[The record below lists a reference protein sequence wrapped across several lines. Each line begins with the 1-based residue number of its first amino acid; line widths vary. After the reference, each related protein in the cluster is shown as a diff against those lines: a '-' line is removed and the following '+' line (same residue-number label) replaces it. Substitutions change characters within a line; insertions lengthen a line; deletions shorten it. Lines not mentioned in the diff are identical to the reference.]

1 MDRINVLEN
10 SNNRQ
15 NLFTKELLAETNDAE
30 LQEIVKNASEELN
43 SPIALVSLVLDQVQF
58 FKAHIGLPPVLA
70 EARGTHRDVSFCQ
83 FVVKDGEAF
92 EVNDAENDPRIPQHV
107 VKEYNIQS
115 YLGVPIKL
123 DETVMG
129 SLCVL
134 DTKKREFSEEEHN
147 SLKKLADLVNIRLK
161 HLTKDRR
168 QTRLDLTEA
177 TLIPAISELANSL
190 KSLDSF
196 VQLGHSVRKSM
207 QTYLNHSEHIF
218 SDKSKFSDAIRLS
231 HEAASK
237 AHKHNEDLLFE
248 MEFAL
253 NDSMDCI
260 KALESLVINAESTP
274 ISEIITSAQDLARNS
289 TNLIGGFSLPD
300 FKSDPVIYAKGNLAL
315 AIATNCLLLMS
326 SEIGV
331 ENSNKGIELQINEKP
346 SSVELVFMASDINES
361 AMRKVANNLNRLLT
375 SEMPSLKLQSKGS
388 ELILDFKT
396 IVNKT

>member
-1 MDRINVLEN
+1 
-10 SNNRQ
+10 
-15 NLFTKELLAETNDAE
+15 
-30 LQEIVKNASEELN
+30 
-43 SPIALVSLVLDQVQF
+43 
-58 FKAHIGLPPVLA
+58 
-70 EARGTHRDVSFCQ
+70 
-83 FVVKDGEAF
+83 
-92 EVNDAENDPRIPQHV
+92 
-107 VKEYNIQS
+107 
-115 YLGVPIKL
+115 
-123 DETVMG
+123 MG

-161 HLTKDRR
+161 HLAKDRR

-190 KSLDSF
+190 KSLETF
-196 VQLGHSVRKSM
+196 VKLGHSARKSV
-207 QTYLNHSEHIF
+207 QTYLNHSQHIF
-218 SDKSKFSDAIRLS
+218 SDKSKFSDAISLS

-237 AHKHNEDLLFE
+237 AHKHNEDLLLE

-300 FKSDPVIYAKGNLAL
+300 FKSDPIIYAKGNLAL

-331 ENSNKGIELQINEKP
+331 ENSSKGIELQINEKP

-361 AMRKVANNLNRLLT
+361 AMLKVANNLNRLLT
-375 SEMPSLKLQSKGS
+375 SEMPSLKLQSRGS

-396 IVNKT
+396 IVTKT